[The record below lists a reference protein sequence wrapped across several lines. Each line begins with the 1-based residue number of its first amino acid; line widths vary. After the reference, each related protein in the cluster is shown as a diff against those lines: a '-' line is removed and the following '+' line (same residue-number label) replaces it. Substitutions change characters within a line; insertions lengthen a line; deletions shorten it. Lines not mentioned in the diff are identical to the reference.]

1 MASRPTP
8 REAIPLLSDGEAAEL
23 VYHRPPHPCRNATML
38 LVVSLL
44 VNALCMSAI
53 MTQEMEH
60 SAEHLVKTNQL
71 HAVDAAT
78 AKHALAHVDS
88 RSASSPSAFSS
99 TSPAAA
105 ARSGPPAVKARAAP
119 FKAPLSSAAAV
130 KHKKRAAVHAMT
142 SSHLAPQKPVK
153 PGRFNI
159 EEFRLALLKR
169 RAEREEGKKPTTPL
183 RSPIRLHGAGDNP
196 NDDESTFVVDKRG
209 AFYDPKL
216 KVMVDARLL
225 GTRAALDAG
234 VSKGCSSG
242 AFEEEAVPV
251 MPSAGPK
258 CFQVLGLSP
267 SLCRGVYT
275 FYSWAL
281 SSWG

>member
-1 MASRPTP
+1 
-8 REAIPLLSDGEAAEL
+8 
-23 VYHRPPHPCRNATML
+23 
-38 LVVSLL
+38 
-44 VNALCMSAI
+44 MSAI

-159 EEFRLALLKR
+159 EEFRLALLKAR
-169 RAEREEGKKPTTPL
+169 SRPPRCGAPSGCVARAITQTTTSPPL
-183 RSPIRLHGAGDNP
+183 
-196 NDDESTFVVDKRG
+196 
-209 AFYDPKL
+209 
-216 KVMVDARLL
+216 
-225 GTRAALDAG
+225 
-234 VSKGCSSG
+234 
-242 AFEEEAVPV
+242 
-251 MPSAGPK
+251 
-258 CFQVLGLSP
+258 
-267 SLCRGVYT
+267 
-275 FYSWAL
+275 
-281 SSWG
+281 

>member
-105 ARSGPPAVKARAAP
+105 ASQWPA
-119 FKAPLSSAAAV
+119 
-130 KHKKRAAVHAMT
+130 
-142 SSHLAPQKPVK
+142 
-153 PGRFNI
+153 
-159 EEFRLALLKR
+159 
-169 RAEREEGKKPTTPL
+169 
-183 RSPIRLHGAGDNP
+183 
-196 NDDESTFVVDKRG
+196 
-209 AFYDPKL
+209 
-216 KVMVDARLL
+216 
-225 GTRAALDAG
+225 
-234 VSKGCSSG
+234 GCQGSSG
-242 AFEEEAVPV
+242 AIQGAAEQRSGSQAQEAGC
-251 MPSAGPK
+251 GPRDD
-258 CFQVLGLSP
+258 QLALGP
-267 SLCRGVYT
+267 AKARET
-275 FYSWAL
+275 WAV
-281 SSWG
+281 